1 MMPMK
6 SVLAD
11 YLSGLDPNIAMLV
24 YGLVSLI
31 INDTIDK
38 AKKVELEQIS
48 ASNTLQANV
57 RLQQLKQQNFLL
69 NSQIMQIQGQR
80 TETPRP
86 QGSTAQ
92 KKWTNSWDKK

>member
-1 MMPMK
+1 MMPIE

-24 YGLVSLI
+24 YGLAPLTV
-31 INDTIDK
+31 DDAIDK
-38 AKKVELEQIS
+38 AKKVELGQMN
-48 ASNTLQANV
+48 AANTIQANV
-57 RLQQLKQQNFLL
+57 RLQQLEQQNFLL
-69 NSQIMQIQGQR
+69 NSQVMQMQGQG

-92 KKWTNSWDKK
+92 KK